1 MKKNKLLF
9 IVNTDW
15 FFLSHRLPIAR
26 EAINQGYEV
35 HIATKITNKLDILKK
50 ERLIVHPLIIDRSNL
65 GIKTIIFEFKEI
77 FDVIRTVAPDIVHL
91 VTIKPVLFGGIAA
104 RILNVSSVVFAISGL
119 GYVFLD
125 SGLRAFFRKKTITF
139 LYKIAFKHKNKRVI
153 FQNNDDKSTLIK
165 FSKISSNESALIQ
178 GSGVNLS
185 LFTQQKLNSNMP
197 IIMLCARLLKDK
209 GVIEFVQA
217 AKLVNRSIIRARF
230 VLVGEVDLKN
240 PSSITHQELEKWER
254 EKIVEHWGQ
263 RDDMNNVIS
272 SANIVVLPSY
282 REGFPKILIE
292 AAACGRAVITT
303 DVPGCKDAIKKD
315 VTGILVPVQDYK
327 KLANKISYLLDNPQ
341 ILKRMGDAGRKRAE
355 ELFDINEVV
364 KKHLKIYS
372 ELLLFSNNRG

>member
-15 FFLSHRLPIAR
+15 FFLSHRLPIAQ

-50 ERLIVHPLIIDRSNL
+50 NGLKVHPLNIDRSNS
-65 GIKTIIFEFKEI
+65 GVKTIILEFKEM
-77 FDVIRTVAPDIVHL
+77 FDVIRTVTPDIVHL
-91 VTIKPVLFGGIAA
+91 VTIKPVLIGGIAS

-119 GYVFLD
+119 GYIFLD
-125 SGLRAFFRKKTITF
+125 KGFKSILRKKIITF

-165 FSKISSNESALIQ
+165 FSKISSKESLLIQ

-185 LFTQQKLNSNMP
+185 LFTQQKLNSNIP

-209 GVIEFVQA
+209 GVLEFVQA
-217 AKLVNRSIIRARF
+217 AKLVNGSSIRARF

-240 PSSITHQELEKWER
+240 PSSITHQDLEKWER
-254 EKIVEHWGQ
+254 GKIVEHWGQ

-303 DVPGCKDAIKKD
+303 NVPGCRDAIKKD
-315 VTGILVPVQDYK
+315 VTGMLVPAKDYK
-327 KLANKISYLLDNPQ
+327 KLAIKISYLLDNPQ

-364 KKHLKIYS
+364 KKHLNIYS